1 MLTPWGLFLCQ
12 LVINTSYHVI
22 KASLCLGGSD
32 IFATVSENSPV
43 GEFIANL
50 SIIGDPTGVNSI
62 RLCLTGENANWF
74 YLEGRTIRLNSSV
87 LRVLDRERQGSV
99 LMAALTCYEDDIIQS
114 EYRVIVEILNEND
127 NKPKF
132 FEKTIQPRYISELTA
147 VNSVVFTVKAI
158 DADGDTI
165 TYIIDRAL
173 PDASYFRIDL
183 PNSGKVILDKP
194 LDYETKTQ
202 LQLVIYAVET
212 NTKEWYNTSASLT
225 VHVKDGDDQYPQFL
239 PCTPISQD
247 NKHTVVCT
255 NPIYTVNITEKDQDM
270 LLNFS
275 PGPIHAEDGD
285 RSLDTPLLYSILS
298 GADKNRFQI
307 DNQTAEIT
315 LTRRVENRHLTP
327 TFRLRIMASQLND
340 PKKYSVATALVR
352 VLAENR
358 FPPLFNRTTYK
369 GFIVENSSP
378 ATLVSTYGN
387 EVLLI
392 QAIDQ
397 DFVDGVNPKMH
408 YSLPPTSATTAL
420 YHITQEGVI
429 IAKTDRLRP
438 FERHFLE
445 VVAMDEESGEVAK
458 ASVDIELLQ
467 RGQPVPRT
475 PFGEER
481 LFRDMD
487 VRMAGGIMG
496 GMLLLL
502 VAILFLLIRWA
513 KRRRRRDPA
522 RRGAVNLGKHPNVVN
537 SGRPM
542 IPLIEEVCYQNKG
555 FSIDYDASGGSGSLY
570 GRHGVYTR
578 KQSLI
583 PPQPRSHSS
592 HPDCGSRTVTG
603 DMLPILVMPEP
614 LVKDLTPTLISNGRK
629 AESTISMGAA
639 TKDKKEKE
647 RNKQRDMEKE
657 EEGEWEE
664 EWERAVD
671 TKEKRYSEG
680 ERTDKSRDVVGA
692 SSGASS
698 ETADVSEASE
708 DQTNTEKPQSH
719 RMKTHQIKDP
729 KDGHKSTSEEESET
743 ENQYKNMHSVICLSD
758 DYDRAMEDE
767 AGARSR
773 CSSIRTSTGES
784 QRKGSTKQTGDQA
797 NRRPSN
803 PQMHHSDSHSGL
815 QTHIEEDAKD
825 AFIQK

>member
-1 MLTPWGLFLCQ
+1 MLNPWGLFLCQ
-12 LVINTSYHVI
+12 LAINMSYHVI

-32 IFATVSENSPV
+32 IFATVSENRPV

-50 SIIGDPTGVNSI
+50 SIVGDPTGVNSI

-74 YLEGRTIRLNSSV
+74 YLEGRTIRLNSSI
-87 LRVLDRERQGSV
+87 LRVLDRERHGSV

-114 EYRVIVEILNEND
+114 EYRVMVEILNEND
-127 NKPKF
+127 NKPRF
-132 FEKTIQPRYISELTA
+132 LEKTIQPRYISELTA

-158 DADGDTI
+158 DADGDTV
-165 TYIIDRAL
+165 TYIIDRAS

-194 LDYETKTQ
+194 LDYETKTK

-212 NTKEWYNTSASLT
+212 NTKEWYNTSASLI
-225 VHVKDGDDQYPQFL
+225 VNVEDGDDHYPQFL

-247 NKHTVVCT
+247 HDHMVVCT
-255 NPIYTVNITEKDQDM
+255 NPIYVVNITEKDQDM

-315 LTRRVENRHLTP
+315 MTKRVENRHMTP
-327 TFRLRIMASQLND
+327 IFRLRIMASQLND

-369 GFIVENSSP
+369 GFIIESSSP

-387 EVLLI
+387 EVLFI

-408 YSLPPTSATTAL
+408 YSLQPTRATTGL
-420 YHITQEGVI
+420 YHITEEGVI
-429 IAKTDRLRP
+429 IAKTDRLRS
-438 FERHFLE
+438 FDRLILE

-467 RGQPVPRT
+467 RSQPIPWS
-475 PFGEER
+475 P
-481 LFRDMD
+481 FRDMD
-487 VRMAGGIMG
+487 VRIAGGIMG

-502 VAILFLLIRWA
+502 VTTLFLLIRWA
-513 KRRRRRDPA
+513 KRRRRRQRQKPA
-522 RRGAVNLGKHPNVVN
+522 GRGAVALGKHLKVVN

-542 IPLIEEVCYQNKG
+542 IPLVEEVSYQNEG
-555 FSIDYDASGGSGSLY
+555 FSIDYEASGGSGSLF

-583 PPQPRSHSS
+583 PPPPRCHSS
-592 HPDCGSRTVTG
+592 HPDCGSGTVTG
-603 DMLPILVMPEP
+603 DTLPILVTPEP
-614 LVKDLTPTLISNGRK
+614 LVKDLTTALISNSRK
-629 AESTISMGAA
+629 GDNTISTGAV
-639 TKDKKEKE
+639 TKDEKE

-657 EEGEWEE
+657 EERNKQRDMEKEEERNKQRDMEKEEERNKQRDMEKEEERNKQRDMEKEEERNKQRDMEKEEERNKQRDMEKEEERNKQRDMEKEEERNKQRDMEKEEEREWEKQ
-664 EWERAVD
+664 WERAVG
-671 TKEKRYSEG
+671 TKEKRKSEG
-680 ERTDKSRDVVGA
+680 ERTDKPRDVL
-692 SSGASS
+692 GASS

-719 RMKTHQIKDP
+719 RMKTHQIREP
-729 KDGHKSTSEEESET
+729 KDGHKSTSEE
-743 ENQYKNMHSVICLSD
+743 
-758 DYDRAMEDE
+758 
-767 AGARSR
+767 
-773 CSSIRTSTGES
+773 
-784 QRKGSTKQTGDQA
+784 
-797 NRRPSN
+797 
-803 PQMHHSDSHSGL
+803 
-815 QTHIEEDAKD
+815 
-825 AFIQK
+825 

>member
-12 LVINTSYHVI
+12 LAIITSYHVI

-87 LRVLDRERQGSV
+87 LRVLDRERHGSV

-127 NKPKF
+127 NKPRF
-132 FEKTIQPRYISELTA
+132 FEKTIQPRYISE
-147 VNSVVFTVKAI
+147 
-158 DADGDTI
+158 
-165 TYIIDRAL
+165 

-225 VHVKDGDDQYPQFL
+225 VNVKDGDDQYPQFL

-247 NKHTVVCT
+247 NNHTIVCT
-255 NPIYTVNITEKDQDM
+255 NPIYAVNITEKDQDM
-270 LLNFS
+270 LLHFS

-327 TFRLRIMASQLND
+327 IFRLRIMASQLND

-369 GFIVENSSP
+369 GFIVESSSP

-429 IAKTDRLRP
+429 IAKTDHLRP
-438 FERHFLE
+438 FERHILE

-502 VAILFLLIRWA
+502 VTTLFLLIRWA

-522 RRGAVNLGKHPNVVN
+522 RRGAVALGKHPNVVN

-555 FSIDYDASGGSGSLY
+555 FSIDYEASGGSESLH

-592 HPDCGSRTVTG
+592 YPDCGSRTVTG

-614 LVKDLTPTLISNGRK
+614 LVKNLTPTLLSNGRK
-629 AESTISMGAA
+629 ADSTISMGAV
-639 TKDKKEKE
+639 TKDEKEKE

-657 EEGEWEE
+657 EEGEWEK
-664 EWERAVD
+664 EWERAID

-680 ERTDKSRDVVGA
+680 ERTDKSRDVLGA

-698 ETADVSEASE
+698 ETADVSETSE
-708 DQTNTEKPQSH
+708 DRTNTEKPQSH
-719 RMKTHQIKDP
+719 RMKTHQIRDP

-758 DYDRAMEDE
+758 DYDIAMEDE
-767 AGARSR
+767 AGARSS

-784 QRKGSTKQTGDQA
+784 QRRGSTKQTGDQA

-815 QTHIEEDAKD
+815 QTHTEEDAKEL
-825 AFIQK
+825 

>member
-12 LVINTSYHVI
+12 LAINTSYHVI

-74 YLEGRTIRLNSSV
+74 YLEGRTIRLNSSI
-87 LRVLDRERQGSV
+87 LRVLDR
-99 LMAALTCYEDDIIQS
+99 
-114 EYRVIVEILNEND
+114 
-127 NKPKF
+127 
-132 FEKTIQPRYISELTA
+132 ELTA

-225 VHVKDGDDQYPQFL
+225 VNVKDGDDQYPQFL

-247 NKHTVVCT
+247 NNHAIVCT
-255 NPIYTVNITEKDQDM
+255 NPIYAVNITEKDQDI
-270 LLNFS
+270 LLSFS

-369 GFIVENSSP
+369 GFIVESSSP

-438 FERHFLE
+438 FERHILE

-502 VAILFLLIRWA
+502 VTTLFLLIRWA

-522 RRGAVNLGKHPNVVN
+522 RRGAVALGKHPNVVN

-555 FSIDYDASGGSGSLY
+555 FSIDYEASGGSESLH

-629 AESTISMGAA
+629 ADNTISMGAV
-639 TKDKKEKE
+639 TKDEKEKE
-647 RNKQRDMEKE
+647 RNKQRDMEKKEEE
-657 EEGEWEE
+657 EEGEWEK
-664 EWERAVD
+664 EWEQAVD

-680 ERTDKSRDVVGA
+680 ERTDKSRDVLGA
-692 SSGASS
+692 SSGTSS

-719 RMKTHQIKDP
+719 RMKTHQIRDP

-743 ENQYKNMHSVICLSD
+743 ENQHKNMHSVICLSD
-758 DYDRAMEDE
+758 DYDIAMEDE

-773 CSSIRTSTGES
+773 CSSIRTSAGGS
-784 QRKGSTKQTGDQA
+784 QRKGSTKQTSDQA

-815 QTHIEEDAKD
+815 QTHIEEDAKEL
-825 AFIQK
+825 

>member
-12 LVINTSYHVI
+12 LAINTSYHVI

-50 SIIGDPTGVNSI
+50 SIVGDPTGVNSI

-127 NKPKF
+127 NKPRF
-132 FEKTIQPRYISELTA
+132 FEKTIQPRYISE
-147 VNSVVFTVKAI
+147 
-158 DADGDTI
+158 
-165 TYIIDRAL
+165 

-225 VHVKDGDDQYPQFL
+225 VNVKDGDDQYPQFL

-247 NKHTVVCT
+247 NNHTVVCT
-255 NPIYTVNITEKDQDM
+255 NPIYAVNITEKDQDM

-327 TFRLRIMASQLND
+327 IFRLRIMASQLND

-369 GFIVENSSP
+369 GFIIESSSP

-408 YSLPPTSATTAL
+408 YSLPPTSTATAL

-438 FERHFLE
+438 FERHILE

-496 GMLLLL
+496 GTLLLL
-502 VAILFLLIRWA
+502 VTTLFLLIRWA

-522 RRGAVNLGKHPNVVN
+522 GRGAVALGKHPNVVK
-537 SGRPM
+537 SGRPI

-555 FSIDYDASGGSGSLY
+555 FSIDYEASGGSGSLH

-614 LVKDLTPTLISNGRK
+614 LVKDLTPTLISDGRK
-629 AESTISMGAA
+629 ADSTISMGAV
-639 TKDKKEKE
+639 TKDEKEK
-647 RNKQRDMEKE
+647 NKKRDMEKE
-657 EEGEWEE
+657 EEREWEK
-664 EWERAVD
+664 EWECAVD
-671 TKEKRYSEG
+671 TKEKRYSER
-680 ERTDKSRDVVGA
+680 ESTDKSRDVLGA
-692 SSGASS
+692 SSGASR
-698 ETADVSEASE
+698 ETPDVSETSE

-719 RMKTHQIKDP
+719 RMKTHQIREL

-758 DYDRAMEDE
+758 DYDIAMEDE

-773 CSSIRTSTGES
+773 YSSIRTSKGES
-784 QRKGSTKQTGDQA
+784 QRKGSMKQTGDQA

-815 QTHIEEDAKD
+815 QTHIEEYAKGL
-825 AFIQK
+825 

>member
-1 MLTPWGLFLCQ
+1 MAGRGKLIAVIGDEDTCTGFLLGGIGELNKNRKPNFLVVEKETSIAEIEETFKSFLTRNDIGIIL
-12 LVINTSYHVI
+12 INQFIAEMIRHAIDQHMESIPAVLEIPSKEHPYD
-22 KASLCLGGSD
+22 ASKDSILRRAKGILCLGGSD
-32 IFATVSENSPV
+32 IFATVGENSPV

-99 LMAALTCYEDDIIQS
+99 LMAALTCYEDDIIQVS

-132 FEKTIQPRYISELTA
+132 VEKTIQPRYISELTA

-255 NPIYTVNITEKDQDM
+255 NPVYTVNITEKDQDM

-445 VVAMDEESGEVAK
+445 VRSYCWILAGTGIRCRTHFNSEHSKLSQWVTCLVSIQATEELGHFQ
-458 ASVDIELLQ
+458 L
-467 RGQPVPRT
+467 P
-475 PFGEER
+475 
-481 LFRDMD
+481 
-487 VRMAGGIMG
+487 GI
-496 GMLLLL
+496 
-502 VAILFLLIRWA
+502 VYRFLRH
-513 KRRRRRDPA
+513 
-522 RRGAVNLGKHPNVVN
+522 GAVH
-537 SGRPM
+537 
-542 IPLIEEVCYQNKG
+542 
-555 FSIDYDASGGSGSLY
+555 
-570 GRHGVYTR
+570 
-578 KQSLI
+578 
-583 PPQPRSHSS
+583 
-592 HPDCGSRTVTG
+592 
-603 DMLPILVMPEP
+603 LP
-614 LVKDLTPTLISNGRK
+614 
-629 AESTISMGAA
+629 
-639 TKDKKEKE
+639 
-647 RNKQRDMEKE
+647 
-657 EEGEWEE
+657 
-664 EWERAVD
+664 
-671 TKEKRYSEG
+671 
-680 ERTDKSRDVVGA
+680 
-692 SSGASS
+692 
-698 ETADVSEASE
+698 
-708 DQTNTEKPQSH
+708 
-719 RMKTHQIKDP
+719 
-729 KDGHKSTSEEESET
+729 
-743 ENQYKNMHSVICLSD
+743 C
-758 DYDRAMEDE
+758 
-767 AGARSR
+767 
-773 CSSIRTSTGES
+773 
-784 QRKGSTKQTGDQA
+784 
-797 NRRPSN
+797 
-803 PQMHHSDSHSGL
+803 
-815 QTHIEEDAKD
+815 
-825 AFIQK
+825 

>member
-1 MLTPWGLFLCQ
+1 MLNPWGLFLCQ
-12 LVINTSYHVI
+12 LAINTSYHVI

-32 IFATVSENSPV
+32 IFATVSENRPV

-50 SIIGDPTGVNSI
+50 SIVGDPTGVNSI

-74 YLEGRTIRLNSSV
+74 YLEGRTIRLNSSI
-87 LRVLDRERQGSV
+87 LRVLDRELFLSKRQGSV

-114 EYRVIVEILNEND
+114 EYRVMVEILNEND
-127 NKPKF
+127 NKPRF
-132 FEKTIQPRYISELTA
+132 LEKTIQPRYISELTA

-165 TYIIDRAL
+165 TYIIDSAS

-194 LDYETKTQ
+194 LDYETKTK

-212 NTKEWYNTSASLT
+212 NTKEWYNTSASLI
-225 VHVKDGDDQYPQFL
+225 VNVEDGDDHYPQFL

-247 NKHTVVCT
+247 HNHTVVCT
-255 NPIYTVNITEKDQDM
+255 NPIYVVNITEKDQDM

-315 LTRRVENRHLTP
+315 MTKRVENRHMTP
-327 TFRLRIMASQLND
+327 IFRLRIMASQLND

-369 GFIVENSSP
+369 GFIIESSSP

-387 EVLLI
+387 EVLFI

-408 YSLPPTSATTAL
+408 YSLQPTRATTGL
-420 YHITQEGVI
+420 YHITEEGVI
-429 IAKTDRLRP
+429 IAKTDRLRS
-438 FERHFLE
+438 FDRLILE

-467 RGQPVPRT
+467 RSQPIPWT
-475 PFGEER
+475 P
-481 LFRDMD
+481 FRDMD
-487 VRMAGGIMG
+487 VRIAGGIMG

-502 VAILFLLIRWA
+502 VTTLFLLIRWA
-513 KRRRRRDPA
+513 KRRRRRQRQTPSG
-522 RRGAVNLGKHPNVVN
+522 RGAVALGKHLKVVN

-542 IPLIEEVCYQNKG
+542 IPLVEEVSYQNEG
-555 FSIDYDASGGSGSLY
+555 FSIDYEASGGSGSLF

-583 PPQPRSHSS
+583 PPPPRCHSS
-592 HPDCGSRTVTG
+592 HPDCGSGTVTG
-603 DMLPILVMPEP
+603 DMLPILAAPEP
-614 LVKDLTPTLISNGRK
+614 LVKDLTAALISNSRK
-629 AESTISMGAA
+629 GDNTISTGAV
-639 TKDKKEKE
+639 TKDEKE

-657 EEGEWEE
+657 EERNKQRDMEKEEERNKQRDMEKEEERDKQRDMEKEEERKKQRDMEKEEERNKQRDMEKEEERDKQRDMEKEEEREWEKQ
-664 EWERAVD
+664 WERAVG
-671 TKEKRYSEG
+671 TKEKRNSEG
-680 ERTDKSRDVVGA
+680 ERTDKSRDVL
-692 SSGASS
+692 GASS

-719 RMKTHQIKDP
+719 RMKTHHIREP
-729 KDGHKSTSEEESET
+729 KDGHKSSSEE
-743 ENQYKNMHSVICLSD
+743 
-758 DYDRAMEDE
+758 
-767 AGARSR
+767 
-773 CSSIRTSTGES
+773 
-784 QRKGSTKQTGDQA
+784 
-797 NRRPSN
+797 
-803 PQMHHSDSHSGL
+803 
-815 QTHIEEDAKD
+815 
-825 AFIQK
+825 

>member
-1 MLTPWGLFLCQ
+1 MLNPWGLFLCQ
-12 LVINTSYHVI
+12 LAINTSYHVI

-32 IFATVSENSPV
+32 IFATVSENRPV

-50 SIIGDPTGVNSI
+50 SIAGDPTGVNSI

-74 YLEGRTIRLNSSV
+74 YLEGRTIRLNSSI

-114 EYRVIVEILNEND
+114 EYRVMVEILNEND
-127 NKPKF
+127 NKPRF
-132 FEKTIQPRYISELTA
+132 LEKTIQPRYISELTA

-165 TYIIDRAL
+165 TYIIDRAS

-194 LDYETKTQ
+194 LDYETKTK

-225 VHVKDGDDQYPQFL
+225 VNVEDRDDHYPQFL

-247 NKHTVVCT
+247 HNHTVVCT
-255 NPIYTVNITEKDQDM
+255 NPIYVVNITEKDQDI

-327 TFRLRIMASQLND
+327 ILRLRIMASQLND

-352 VLAENR
+352 VLAENQ

-369 GFIVENSSP
+369 GFIIESSSP

-408 YSLPPTSATTAL
+408 YSLQPTLATTGL
-420 YHITQEGVI
+420 YHITEEGVI

-438 FERHFLE
+438 FDRHILE

-467 RGQPVPRT
+467 RSQPIPWT
-475 PFGEER
+475 P
-481 LFRDMD
+481 FRDMD
-487 VRMAGGIMG
+487 VRIAGGIMG

-502 VAILFLLIRWA
+502 VTTLFLLIRWA
-513 KRRRRRDPA
+513 KRRRRRQRQNPA
-522 RRGAVNLGKHPNVVN
+522 GRGAVTLGKHLKVVN

-542 IPLIEEVCYQNKG
+542 IPLAEEVSYQNEG
-555 FSIDYDASGGSGSLY
+555 FSIDYEASGGSGSLL

-583 PPQPRSHSS
+583 PPPPRCHSS
-592 HPDCGSRTVTG
+592 HPDCGSSTVTG

-614 LVKDLTPTLISNGRK
+614 LVKDLTPSLVSNGRK
-629 AESTISMGAA
+629 GDSTISTGAV
-639 TKDKKEKE
+639 TKDEKE

-657 EEGEWEE
+657 EEMEWEKQ
-664 EWERAVD
+664 WERAVG
-671 TKEKRYSEG
+671 TKEKRNSEG
-680 ERTDKSRDVVGA
+680 ERTDKSRDVLGA
-692 SSGASS
+692 SSD
-698 ETADVSEASE
+698 TADVSEASE
-708 DQTNTEKPQSH
+708 DQTNPEKPQSH
-719 RMKTHQIKDP
+719 RMKTHQIREP
-729 KDGHKSTSEEESET
+729 KDGHKSTSEESSEA
-743 ENQYKNMHSVICLSD
+743 EK
-758 DYDRAMEDE
+758 
-767 AGARSR
+767 
-773 CSSIRTSTGES
+773 SIL
-784 QRKGSTKQTGDQA
+784 DNA
-797 NRRPSN
+797 
-803 PQMHHSDSHSGL
+803 L
-815 QTHIEEDAKD
+815 
-825 AFIQK
+825 